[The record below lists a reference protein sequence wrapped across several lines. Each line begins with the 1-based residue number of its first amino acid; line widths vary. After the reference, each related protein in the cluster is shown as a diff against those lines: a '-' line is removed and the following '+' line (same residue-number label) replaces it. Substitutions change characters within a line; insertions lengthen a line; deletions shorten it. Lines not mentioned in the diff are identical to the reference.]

1 MSQTLVGQT
10 LERYKVTAL
19 LGEGG
24 MGAVYKAH
32 DLTLQRDVAIKVMHP
47 HFVRQENFRERFLQ
61 EARTAARMDHPSIV
75 KVYDFG
81 QKEDLLYIV
90 MQFIPGANL
99 RVMMKNLKEEKKWI
113 RLDEGLE
120 LIRQIA
126 LALDYAHKRGV
137 LHRDIK
143 PGNIMIEP
151 EASGSL
157 PYRPVLTDLGLAKL
171 VGGAGITREG
181 TSMGTPAYMSPE
193 QALGQNT
200 DARSDVYSLGILLYE
215 VCTGRPPFPAHTITE
230 AIRYHTQEPPPPPS
244 TLRPDLP
251 LEVENIILKAIAK
264 SPAERYPSA
273 ADFAA
278 ALQAAAE
285 GGAATALEG
294 PTALQGA
301 VSLITQYE
309 KSIAE
314 QRGPSILQE
323 FNTPGDLTRDRIQVL
338 AEDRTTRSIDV
349 KPSGMTIGREAGNDI
364 VLEHSRVSRQHARIE
379 FDGKEYRVT
388 DLNSTN
394 GTYLGG
400 SKLLPGVPEVWK
412 PDQAL
417 RVGPFWLRLRRA
429 EGQKGATAAYPPAGG
444 AARSGIR
451 SSAGEGRVG
460 VVLEQT
466 QFSVEPGGSTA
477 IPLTLLN
484 QGGVVDH
491 FSVRVEGVPAS
502 WVQVTPSKV
511 QLLPGEQA
519 GVQILIQPPRHP
531 QSRAGRYSIVLR
543 VFSQDAPTQQ
553 VSAQGTLT
561 VGAFTHFESEMHPR
575 RIKPGQRA
583 QVTVRNLGNVKSIYR
598 VRWKDQG
605 DEVTFTPPEAQL
617 NIPGGE
623 SARAEFEARPRK
635 RAVFG
640 APQRYT
646 FQAEVVGGEEKQAH
660 SGEIVSRP
668 LIPAWVLPIFL
679 FLCMALAAAA
689 VWGFNRQQSQ
699 VAQATQTEVARQTA
713 VAGLVQTADDDGDG
727 LSAAQE
733 AALGTD
739 PNNAD
744 TDGDGLKDGEEEA
757 AGADPLNPDTDGD
770 GLVDGE
776 EIRWGTDPRKV
787 DSDGDTLPD
796 GVEVNEM
803 GTSPVL
809 GDTDG
814 DGAPDNVDPDPGHP
828 PTPTPRPTDT
838 PTPTPTPGIPEDGVS
853 LNCDGTYQ
861 RLLVSDGGSLGKT
874 LTVQNWDEG
883 TWNSVWAIAS
893 GDPMERQ
900 FEDTAGFYPFGGC
913 EQLLAVPVRY
923 SGSGAPLELSIYR
936 WDGSTMQQVYY
947 QNGTHGSWR
956 LEGAR
961 VYFIRSVYLYGEPT
975 CCPCNTEEIIHRWTG
990 TEFVEESSAL
1000 TPTYTGTPPPEC
1012 TTGGGAITPL
1022 PVLPPLIFPT
1032 MQVIPIFPLPT
1043 PTP

>member
-10 LERYKVTAL
+10 LERYKITAL

-61 EARTAARMDHPSIV
+61 EARTAARLDHPSIV

-90 MQFIPGANL
+90 MQFISGANL
-99 RVMMKNLKEEKKWI
+99 RVMMKNLKEEKQWL

-120 LIRQIA
+120 LIRQVA
-126 LALDYAHKRGV
+126 LALDYAHQRGV

-151 EASGSL
+151 EPSGNL

-215 VCTGRPPFPAHTITE
+215 ICTGQPPFPARTITE
-230 AIRYHTQEPPPPPS
+230 AIRYHTQEEPPPPS
-244 TLRPDLP
+244 SLRPDLP
-251 LEVENIILKAIAK
+251 LAVEDAILKAIAK
-264 SPAERYPSA
+264 TPENRYPSA
-273 ADFAA
+273 AEFAA
-278 ALQAAAE
+278 ALEAAAT
-285 GGAATALEG
+285 GAAAALEG
-294 PTALQGA
+294 PTAMQSA

-309 KSIAE
+309 KSLVE
-314 QRGPSILQE
+314 QRGPSILKE
-323 FNTPGDLTRDRIQVL
+323 FETPSDLTRDRIQIL
-338 AEDRTTRSIDV
+338 AEDRTTRSIEV
-349 KPSGMTIGREAGNDI
+349 KPSGMVIGREAGNDI
-364 VLEHSRVSRQHARIE
+364 VLEHPRVSRQHARIE

-394 GTYLGG
+394 GTYLGK
-400 SKLLPGVPEVWK
+400 SKLLPGVPETWH

-429 EGQKGATAAYPPAGG
+429 AKAAGATAAYPAGAG
-444 AARSGIR
+444 LRSIPGGLR

-460 VVLEQT
+460 VALPET
-466 QFSVEPGGSTA
+466 RFTVEPGGSAT

-484 QGGVVDH
+484 QGSVVDH
-491 FSVRVEGVPAS
+491 FSVRVEGIPAA
-502 WVQVTPSKV
+502 WATVTPQKV

-519 GVQILIQPPRHP
+519 EVSILIQPPRHP
-531 QSRAGRYSIVLR
+531 KSRAGRYPLTLR
-543 VFSQDAPTQQ
+543 VISQDAPSQQ

-561 VGAFTHFESEMHPR
+561 VGAFTQFESEMHPQ

-583 QVTVRNLGNVKSIYR
+583 RVVVRNTGNVKSIYQL
-598 VRWKDQG
+598 RWKDRG
-605 DEVTFTPPEAQL
+605 EEVDFTPPEARL
-617 NIPGGE
+617 SIPEGE
-623 SARAEFEARPRK
+623 SASAEFEARPRQ
-635 RAVFG
+635 RVFFG
-640 APQRYT
+640 TPRRYA
-646 FQAEVVGGEEKQAH
+646 FQAEVIGGEQKQAH
-660 SGEIVSRP
+660 TGEVVARP
-668 LIPAWVLPIFL
+668 LIPTWLLPIL
-679 FLCMALAAAA
+679 LAACMALVAAGM
-689 VWGFNRQQSQ
+689 WGINRQKSLS
-699 VAQATQTEVARQTA
+699 AQATQTEIARQTA
-713 VAGLVQTADDDGDG
+713 VAGLVQGADEDGDG
-727 LSAAQE
+727 LTAAQE

-739 PNNAD
+739 PLKAD

-757 AGADPLNPDTDGD
+757 VHADPLNPDTDGD

-796 GVEVNEM
+796 GEEVNQL

-814 DGAPDNVDPDPGHP
+814 DGSPDNVDPDPGHP
-828 PTPTPRPTDT
+828 PTPTLQPSE
-838 PTPTPTPGIPEDGVS
+838 TPTPTPGIPEEGVS

-861 RLLVSDGGSLGKT
+861 RLLTSEGGSLGTT
-874 LTVQNWDEG
+874 LTLQ
-883 TWNSVWAIAS
+883 TWNGASWDSLWAIAS
-893 GDPMERQ
+893 GNPMERQ

-913 EQLLAVPVRY
+913 EQLLVVPLRY
-923 SGSGAPLELSIYR
+923 TGSGAALELSIYR
-936 WDGSTMQQVYY
+936 WDGTTMEQVYY

-956 LEGAR
+956 IEGPR
-961 VYFIRSVYLYGEPT
+961 VYFTRSVYLYGEPN
-975 CCPCNTEEIIHRWTG
+975 CCPCNVEEVIHRWTG
-990 TEFVEESSAL
+990 TEFVEEGTTL
-1000 TPTYTGTPPPEC
+1000 TPTYQGTPPPEC
-1012 TTGGGAITPL
+1012 SSNLTPVS
-1022 PVLPPLIFPT
+1022 PILPPFFPT
-1032 MQVIPIFPLPT
+1032 VQIIPFLQLPTST